1 MDRKTR
7 LAHEKYQVTCSSC
20 PCAYI
25 TACYSENSSD
35 NMLLLTTPSENTITW
50 LVKKG
55 LNYNM
60 LLLTIPSE
68 NPITWLVKKGLMNN
82 MLLLTTPSAQCL
94 LAYFAFSMELFS
106 FFCRIFTLFWTSWKS
121 LYDTWCFSQL
131 SRFNLAASLTC
142 TVLMN
147 IIH

>member
-1 MDRKTR
+1 MERKTR
-7 LAHEKYQVTCSSC
+7 LAHEKYQVTCSS
-20 PCAYI
+20 CAYI

-50 LVKKG
+50 LVKTG

-60 LLLTIPSE
+60 LLLTTPSE